1 MKSVREMSADE
12 YAAHLRSLPPE
23 ELAKID
29 GDTAQPLTSG
39 SRTYVNGRLVSQSA
53 DVVTFVNGEQIQK

>member
-1 MKSVREMSADE
+1 MKSIRDMSADE
-12 YAAHLRSLPPE
+12 YAAHLRSCPPE

-29 GDTAQPLTSG
+29 GDTAQPLVTG
-39 SRTYVNGRLVSQSA
+39 SRTYVNGRLVAQTA